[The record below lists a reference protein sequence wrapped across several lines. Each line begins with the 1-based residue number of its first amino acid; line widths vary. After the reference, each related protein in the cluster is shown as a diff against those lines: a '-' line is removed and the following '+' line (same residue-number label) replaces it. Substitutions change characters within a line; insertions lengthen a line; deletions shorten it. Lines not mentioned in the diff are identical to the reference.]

1 MYNLRKIFMILLY
14 CVVYF
19 SSHFYDFILMC
30 SVIFIAHLSARIC
43 PRAFV
48 GAYLSARICGRAFV
62 SRDFVGAHLSVAI
75 LSGHGFAAGQST

>member
-43 PRAFV
+43 RRV
-48 GAYLSARICGRAFV
+48 
-62 SRDFVGAHLSVAI
+62 FVGAHLSVAI
-75 LSGHGFAAGQST
+75 LSGHAGKCSEQTLIFLLLDLNCDG